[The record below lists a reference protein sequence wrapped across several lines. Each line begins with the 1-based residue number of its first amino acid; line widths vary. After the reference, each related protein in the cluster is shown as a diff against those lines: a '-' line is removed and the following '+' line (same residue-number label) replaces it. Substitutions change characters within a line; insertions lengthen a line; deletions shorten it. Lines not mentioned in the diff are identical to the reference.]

1 MTYVS
6 PLGGDILLVQVSD
19 AGSPGTYTHPCLINT
34 DRSLEMSAN
43 ATATEL
49 ADCAD
54 QSAPAKIVRRVK
66 STDIKV
72 SGAGVLDATS
82 VLEFMQWLLAGTSKD
97 VKIKQ
102 NTTGALG
109 GWTITGAFLLTAFNI
124 TGRRGDFQEVS
135 LTLEQADV
143 PSLAANA

>member
-1 MTYVS
+1 MSYVA
-6 PLGGDILLVQVSD
+6 PLGGDVLLVKVSD
-19 AGSPGTYTHPCLINT
+19 AGSPGTFTHPCLINT

-54 QSAPAKIVRRVK
+54 QSAPAKIVRKVK

-82 VLEFMQWLLAGTSKD
+82 ALAFMQWLLAGTTKD
-97 VKIKQ
+97 VKITQ

-124 TGRRGDFQEVS
+124 TGRRGDYQECT
-135 LTLEQADV
+135 LTLEQADI